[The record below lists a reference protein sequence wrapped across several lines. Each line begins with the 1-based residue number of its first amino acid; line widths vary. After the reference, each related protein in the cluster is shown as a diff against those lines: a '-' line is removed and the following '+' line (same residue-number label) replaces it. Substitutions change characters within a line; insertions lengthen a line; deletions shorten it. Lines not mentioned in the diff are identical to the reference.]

1 MKQKKQKKYVLSV
14 DIIVDG
20 KKVTIGLAG
29 YDLIALQKYT
39 AFCNGPEDLLK
50 FMPNDDD
57 FSVRNFLS
65 KHLSLSFN
73 KGNDPFSIRT
83 SDSKQAKKLRI
94 IYKED
99 VDVLI
104 AGKKSLSSRLYELV
118 RLSIDDCVNN
128 NISEE
133 KKALLKY
140 LYDKYYGPCL
150 DKEIQKEIN
159 NHYNMD
165 YEYDERYKIPYHNRW
180 MFIALSHK
188 CAEALIFD
196 AFKDDRKRI
205 ELAFLLKDKTGDLL
219 PTVSGEQ
226 KDAMIEKL
234 DLSLRRRQ
242 SSPSYIRTSIK
253 KSVRRFNNKIEPK
266 EKPKVVASV
275 VTERKIIEYNKSFL
289 KENYDCK
296 LEEIIFLS
304 EKIETLKL
312 SLEASYNEV
321 KKLEELLQH
330 GSFLESDESIKRRL
344 ELAKDNV
351 NTIKQKIRELEYEL
365 NELES
370 DRVIYSD
377 AGFVVEKDKGI

>member
-14 DIIVDG
+14 DIIVEG

-29 YDLIALQKYT
+29 YDLVALQKYT

-65 KHLSLSFN
+65 KHLSLPLN

-104 AGKKSLSSRLYELV
+104 AGKKSLSSRLYELA
-118 RLSIDDCVNN
+118 RLSIYDCVNN

-140 LYDKYYGPCL
+140 LYDKYYGTYL

-159 NHYNMD
+159 KHYNMD

-188 CAEALIFD
+188 CAEALVSD

-219 PTVSGEQ
+219 PTISEAQ
-226 KDAMIEKL
+226 KDTMIEKL
-234 DLSLRRRQ
+234 DLSLRSGR
-242 SSPSYIRTSIK
+242 SSPFYIRSSIK
-253 KSVRRFNNKIEPK
+253 QSVRRFNNKIEPK
-266 EKPKVVASV
+266 EKPRVAASV
-275 VTERKIIEYNKSFL
+275 VTERNIIEYNKSYL
-289 KENYDCK
+289 KEYYDCK

-312 SLEASYNEV
+312 SLETLLGEIRN
-321 KKLEELLQH
+321 LESLLKRVN
-330 GSFLESDESIKRRL
+330 FLESDESIKSRL
-344 ELAKDNV
+344 RFSRAEADAVKR
-351 NTIKQKIRELEYEL
+351 KIIELEYVL
-365 NELES
+365 SELET
-370 DRVIYSD
+370 DRAIYSD
-377 AGFVVEKDKGI
+377 AGFVVEKDKGM

>member
-65 KHLSLSFN
+65 KHLSLSLN
-73 KGNDPFSIRT
+73 KANDPFSIRT

-118 RLSIDDCVNN
+118 RLSIDDCVN

-275 VTERKIIEYNKSFL
+275 VTERKIIEYNKSYL

-312 SLEASYNEV
+312 SLETLMGEIRN
-321 KKLEELLQH
+321 LESLLKR
-330 GSFLESDESIKRRL
+330 GNFLESDESIKNRL
-344 ELAKDNV
+344 RFSRAKADAV
-351 NTIKQKIRELEYEL
+351 KRKIIELEYVL
-365 NELES
+365 SELET
-370 DRVIYSD
+370 DRAIYSD
-377 AGFVVEKDKGI
+377 AGFVVEKDKGM